1 MSRESNRPV
10 RQELMLGLIYPA
22 VLGTILYQ
30 LFFTLA
36 HVLRKQD
43 PVSAILL
50 IKFAL
55 VVVSIGFYVCDY
67 LYIVFTRRYYWWSF
81 LCDIVFLLAL
91 YATVIAIDVDN
102 PRSLPHNKVILL
114 CYSIFLFIYL
124 VWDGYEFLTLPAGE
138 ERNFYRSVVSW
149 ELPWLL
155 VIGVFEIISLLWN
168 NHIMISI
175 LTITILSLMTI
186 WFGFL
191 VRRMRYIEAKATTD
205 KG

>member
-1 MSRESNRPV
+1 MTKESNRPV
-10 RQELMLGLIYPA
+10 KQELMLGLIYPA

-36 HVLRKQD
+36 HMLRDQD
-43 PVSAILL
+43 PINETLL

-55 VVVSIGFYVCDY
+55 VIVSIGFYVCDY
-67 LYIVFTRRYYWWSF
+67 LYIVFTKRYYWWSF
-81 LCDIVFLLAL
+81 LCDVVFLLAL

-114 CYSIFLFIYL
+114 CYLIFLLIYL

-138 ERNFYRSVVSW
+138 ERNFYRSVVHW
-149 ELPWLL
+149 EFPWLF

-168 NHIMISI
+168 NHLMISI
-175 LTITILSLMTI
+175 LTISILSIVTI

-191 VRRMRYIEAKATTD
+191 VSRMRKST
-205 KG
+205 